1 VTNIIVTTSINPP
14 TKALRLFSE
23 KEGWHLIVVGDLK
36 TPHEEYRKINC
47 TYYHPAQQE
56 EEFPELSELIGWN
69 SIQRRNFGFLKA
81 LALGADIVATVDD
94 DNVPASTWGQDLLVN
109 QTVSCTTF
117 EAEKVFDPISVTN
130 YPHLWHRG
138 FPIQMLTS
146 RQSISSKSTLKVNIQ
161 ADFWNGDPDIDAIC
175 RMEHM
180 PDCVFDD
187 SPFPFTSNAVS
198 PFNSQNTFLSRE
210 VMPHYFMFP
219 EVGRMDDIWASYY
232 VQSLGFRVV
241 YSKASVHQFR
251 NAHDLTVDFERE
263 VLGYTQSYKL
273 IDGLGRD
280 SESIFSFLTPRS
292 GMAFKTYKK
301 IANAM

>member
-1 VTNIIVTTSINPP
+1 MSKIVVTTTINPP

-23 KEGWHLIVVGDLK
+23 TEGWHLIVVGDLK
-36 TPHEEYRKINC
+36 TPHEEYSQLNC

-56 EEFPELSELIGWN
+56 EDFPELSELIGWN
-69 SIQRRNFGFLKA
+69 VIQRRNFGFLKA
-81 LALGADIVATVDD
+81 LALGAEIVATVDD
-94 DNVPASTWGQDLLVN
+94 DNVPLSNWGQDLLIG
-109 QTVSCTTF
+109 QTISCTTF

-138 FPIQMLTS
+138 FPIQMLNS
-146 RQSISSKSTLKVNIQ
+146 RQSVPSKSKLKFDIQ

-187 SPFPFTSNAVS
+187 SPFPFTSSAVS
-198 PFNSQNTFLSRE
+198 PFNSQNSFLSRE

-219 EVGRMDDIWASYY
+219 EVGRMDDIWAAYY

-241 YSKASVHQFR
+241 YSKASVQQFR
-251 NAHDLTVDFERE
+251 NVHDLTVDFERE

-273 IDGLGRD
+273 LDSLAND
-280 SESIFSFLTPRS
+280 SESIFSFLTPKSRQ
-292 GMAFKTYKK
+292 AFQTYNK
-301 IANAM
+301 IATTL